1 MTIKM
6 YPASAIELKN
16 SSWLL
21 YGRSGSGKTTLIGT
35 FPPRILVVNFV
46 CEGGVR
52 TLRGH
57 PGVDVVDVET
67 LTDMNEAFDY
77 LIKNYAKYR
86 TIAID
91 SLTSLVD
98 IMYRHTRAKRPVER
112 MDWLE
117 WRSKVYEMAERLRK
131 LPVETVF
138 TATQAANTDEATGS
152 KFGGPNL
159 FGSLEAG
166 LPAKMD
172 LSVLME
178 CETDARGIP
187 KYTAHLSGKG
197 TMIGRVRGTLPVGS
211 IESPTYAAIMD
222 KIKVPLFKGNAPE
235 AIPQPPPAP
244 EPAKPELATEAAAK
258 DGV

>member
-1 MTIKM
+1 MGIKI
-6 YPASAIELKN
+6 YPATAIELKN
-16 SSWLL
+16 SSWLI

-35 FPPRILVVNFV
+35 FPPRLLVVNFV
-46 CEGGVR
+46 CEGGAR

-57 PGVDVVDVET
+57 PNCDVIDVEA
-67 LTDMNEAFDY
+67 LADMNEAFEY
-77 LIKNYAKYR
+77 IIKNYSKYR

-98 IMYRHTRAKRPVER
+98 IMYRHTRAKRMVER

-131 LPVETVF
+131 IPVEVVF

-172 LSVLME
+172 INVLME

-211 IESPTYAAIMD
+211 IESPSYAAIMD

-235 AIPQPPPAP
+235 AIPQPPP
-244 EPAKPELATEAAAK
+244 EPPPKESATDAAAK
-258 DGV
+258 AGGA